1 MAATHIIGHRENPSA
16 DDIRD
21 ALGGV
26 LCRCTGYEKIV
37 AALLDCT
44 RMDDPQPACLAADL
58 LAGIENPDELMLVEH
73 WTSVVAHEK
82 FIDGMIADGGLG
94 DIMPL
99 LAGELESSHYR

>member
-1 MAATHIIGHRENPSA
+1 
-16 DDIRD
+16 
-21 ALGGV
+21 
-26 LCRCTGYEKIV
+26 
-37 AALLDCT
+37 
-44 RMDDPQPACLAADL
+44 
-58 LAGIENPDELMLVEH
+58 VEH

>member
-1 MAATHIIGHRENPSA
+1 MSVTAIVKLTSLPGQ
-16 DDIRD
+16 RD
-21 ALGGV
+21 ALV
-26 LCRCTGYEKIV
+26 SAMAPAVE
-37 AALLDCT
+37 AT
-44 RMDDPQPACLAADL
+44 RAQPACLAADL